1 MKEIKAGVYTAQISD
16 YAITKTKKGLP
27 MAMIRLVFQDS
38 EKESHSITWYGTF
51 GSEKASEITC
61 EALAVCGWTT
71 NNPADLAKGFG
82 SGVLAENK
90 EISIT
95 VASEEWEGKTTMKVK
110 YINPVGGQGF
120 RDKMSQAEAAQLFS
134 GLNLGGVAAAAR
146 KKHTKV
152 IPNMAPKFDA
162 DEPIPF

>member
-1 MKEIKAGVYTAQISD
+1 MSEIKAGTYEAKITD
-16 YAITKTKKGLP
+16 YAITKTKKGAP
-27 MAMIRLVFQDS
+27 MAMIRFSFNENQ
-38 EKESHSITWYGTF
+38 SITWYGTF
-51 GSEKASEITC
+51 SSEKSSEITC

-71 NNPADLAKGFG
+71 NNPADLAKGAG
-82 SGVLAENK
+82 SGVLDENK
-90 EISIT
+90 AISI
-95 VASEEWEGKTTMKVK
+95 VLASEEWEGKTTMKVK
-110 YINPVGGQGF
+110 YINQAGGSGF

-152 IPNMAPKFDA
+152 LPNFAPKMDV